1 VVGEAGDGAEAIPRI
16 GESRADVVLLDLS
29 MPGMD
34 GFETIPRIRE
44 RSPEVGIVVF
54 SALDA
59 KAASECACSR
69 GADGYVEKGQ
79 PFELVRRELRNA
91 RQQHAAAAPCE
102 PAADFD
108 VMQFASAASH
118 DLAEP
123 LRVISGFASLLARR
137 YQGRLDEDA
146 DKYID
151 SILAGTDRMQALI
164 DGLREYSRVGQS
176 EFVPELVNCSDLVRH
191 AADALSEAVEQSGA
205 TISFDSLPVVVGEP
219 ILLGDLFQ
227 NLLSNALRFR
237 AEAPPEIRVD
247 AERGEGEW
255 RFSVSDNGQGIEPRH
270 AARVFEMFQRLASRG
285 TPGTGIGLAI
295 CRRIVERH
303 GGRISVEPRPGGG
316 SVFRFTIADP
326 ASPAAP
332 PR

>member
-1 VVGEAGDGAEAIPRI
+1 M
-16 GESRADVVLLDLS
+16 VLLDLS

-34 GFETIPRIRE
+34 GFEAIPRIRE
-44 RSPEVGIVVF
+44 RSPDVGIVVF
-54 SALDA
+54 SALEA
-59 KAASECACSR
+59 RAASECACGR
-69 GADGYVEKGQ
+69 GADSYVEKGEPLEVVKRALRDASRQQASAEPAQ
-79 PFELVRRELRNA
+79 PF
-91 RQQHAAAAPCE
+91 
-102 PAADFD
+102 ADLD

-137 YQGRLDEDA
+137 YHGKLDDDA
-146 DKYID
+146 DKYIE

-164 DGLREYSRVGQS
+164 EGLRVYSRVGQS
-176 EFVPELVNCSDLVRH
+176 ELVPELVNCSELVRD
-191 AADALSEAVEQSGA
+191 ATDALSESVEQAGA

-219 ILLGDLFQ
+219 SLLGDLFQ
-227 NLLSNALRFR
+227 NLLANALRFR
-237 AEAPPEIRVD
+237 AEEPPEIRVD
-247 AERGEGEW
+247 AERGDGEW
-255 RFSVSDNGQGIEPRH
+255 RFSVSDNGQGIEPGH

-303 GGRISVEPRPGGG
+303 GGRIWVEPRPGGG
-316 SVFRFTIADP
+316 SIFRFTIADP
-326 ASPAAP
+326 VSAPAL